1 MNSNSSSQSSKK
13 AQKQANPEAYLLK
26 LYVTGATSKS
36 LRAIANIKRICEKHL
51 AGQYSLEVIDIYQ
64 RPALAKEEQ
73 IIAAPT
79 LVKCRP
85 MPLKRWIG
93 DISNSERVLAGLEL
107 LPKTY
112 A

>member
-1 MNSNSSSQSSKK
+1 MNSKAPSNKAKK
-13 AQKQANPEAYLLK
+13 SRKAAAPDAFLLK

-64 RPALAKEEQ
+64 RPELAKEDQ

-79 LVKCRP
+79 LVKCHP
-85 MPLKRWIG
+85 VPLKRWIG
-93 DISNSERVLAGLEL
+93 DVTNPDRVLAGLQL
-107 LPKTY
+107 LPK
-112 A
+112 AC